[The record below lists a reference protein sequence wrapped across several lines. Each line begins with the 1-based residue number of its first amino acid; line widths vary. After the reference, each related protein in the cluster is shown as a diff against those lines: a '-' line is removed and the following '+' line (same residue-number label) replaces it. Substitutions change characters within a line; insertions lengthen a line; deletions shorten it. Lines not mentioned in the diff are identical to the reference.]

1 MLKRFG
7 SSFFKFRGKEK
18 LNEVMN
24 SSQATN
30 VSVPSS
36 CLAAERM
43 FGNLQQPSFFFQ
55 GVLILYI
62 IINIITVPFTAV
74 LNALMMIAVKT
85 KSRLRAQKSN
95 IVLAMLALTDFF
107 VGILAQPI
115 LTAGMI
121 SVLLQESDCQSGV
134 IQIGF
139 IVLANCLFT
148 SSVLHLAFASGERY
162 VAIKYPYQYITI
174 VTESRLLI
182 ASLLTWLLAVTV
194 HFALAINTDVFFSI
208 NNTVIGLSV
217 AVIVF
222 CHLSVFLETRRHE
235 QQVAAQQITE
245 EARKQFEKDKKAF
258 KLTST
263 ITGVLL
269 LCYSPL
275 MFSRTVLL
283 NFLKPSLN
291 TFYIIDFFALT
302 VVFLNSLLNPVIYC
316 IRIRHFRVAMIE
328 LTFRNVTLAKAEEME
343 MQWFGAKNVVV
354 GRETGQD
361 QGRPEQQ
368 NTERLNV
375 S

>member
-1 MLKRFG
+1 
-7 SSFFKFRGKEK
+7 
-18 LNEVMN
+18 MN

-30 VSVPSS
+30 ESVLSS
-36 CLAAERM
+36 CLAAEGM

-55 GVLILYI
+55 GFLILYI

-74 LNALMMIAVKT
+74 LDALVVIAVKT

-95 IVLAMLALTDFF
+95 IVLALLALTDFF

-115 LTAGMI
+115 FTAGTI
-121 SVLLQESDCQSGV
+121 SILLQESDCQSGV

-148 SSVLHLAFASGERY
+148 SSVLHLALASGERY
-162 VAIKYPYQYITI
+162 LAIKYPYQHITI
-174 VTESRLLI
+174 VTESRLLV

-222 CHLSVFLETRRHE
+222 CHLSVFLETRQHE

-245 EARKQFEKDKKAF
+245 EARKQFEKDKKVF

-263 ITGVLL
+263 IVGVLL
-269 LCYSPL
+269 LCYSP
-275 MFSRTVLL
+275 V
-283 NFLKPSLN
+283 
-291 TFYIIDFFALT
+291 D
-302 VVFLNSLLNPVIYC
+302 V
-316 IRIRHFRVAMIE
+316 
-328 LTFRNVTLAKAEEME
+328 
-343 MQWFGAKNVVV
+343 
-354 GRETGQD
+354 
-361 QGRPEQQ
+361 
-368 NTERLNV
+368 
-375 S
+375 

>member
-1 MLKRFG
+1 
-7 SSFFKFRGKEK
+7 
-18 LNEVMN
+18 
-24 SSQATN
+24 
-30 VSVPSS
+30 
-36 CLAAERM
+36 
-43 FGNLQQPSFFFQ
+43 
-55 GVLILYI
+55 
-62 IINIITVPFTAV
+62 
-74 LNALMMIAVKT
+74 MIAVKT

-115 LTAGMI
+115 FTAGTI
-121 SVLLQESDCQSGV
+121 SILLQESDCQSGV

-139 IVLANCLFT
+139 IVLANCLFI
-148 SSVLHLAFASGERY
+148 SSVLHLALASGERY
-162 VAIKYPYQYITI
+162 VAIKYPYQHITI
-174 VTESRLLI
+174 VTESRLLV

-194 HFALAINTDVFFSI
+194 HFALAIKTDVFFSI

-263 ITGVLL
+263 IIGVLF

-291 TFYIIDFFALT
+291 TFYIIVFFALT

-316 IRIRHFRVAMIE
+316 IRIRQFRVAMIE
-328 LTFRNVTLAKAEEME
+328 LAFRNVTLAKAEEME

-354 GRETGQD
+354 GSETGQD

-368 NTERLNV
+368 NTERLNA

>member
-1 MLKRFG
+1 MVNSLVTKRRELISLKIA
-7 SSFFKFRGKEK
+7 SSLFKFRGKENLK
-18 LNEVMN
+18 EVMN

-30 VSVPSS
+30 ESVPSS

-62 IINIITVPFTAV
+62 IINIIFVPFTAV
-74 LNALMMIAVKT
+74 LNALVMIAVKT

-115 LTAGMI
+115 FTAGMI
-121 SVLLQESDCQSGV
+121 SVLLQESVCQSGV

-148 SSVLHLAFASGERY
+148 SSVLHLALASGERY

-174 VTESRLLI
+174 VTESRLLV

-194 HFALAINTDVFFSI
+194 HIALAINTGVFFSI

-235 QQVAAQQITE
+235 QQVAAQQIRE
-245 EARKQFEKDKKAF
+245 EARKQFEKDKKAL

-263 ITGVLL
+263 IIGVLL
-269 LCYSPL
+269 NCYSPF
-275 MFSRTVLL
+275 MFCGTVLF
-283 NFLKPSLN
+283 NFYTPSLN
-291 TFYIIDFFALT
+291 TFYTIVFFALT

-316 IRIRHFRVAMIE
+316 IRIRQFRVAIIE
-328 LTFRNVTLAKAEEME
+328 LTFRNVNLARAEEIGRR
-343 MQWFGAKNVVV
+343 WFGAQNAVI
-354 GRETGQD
+354 GREAGQD
-361 QGRPEQQ
+361 Q
-368 NTERLNV
+368 
-375 S
+375 

>member
-1 MLKRFG
+1 M
-7 SSFFKFRGKEK
+7 S
-18 LNEVMN
+18 

-30 VSVPSS
+30 ESVPSS
-36 CLAAERM
+36 CLAAEKM

-74 LNALMMIAVKT
+74 LNALVMIAVKT

-115 LTAGMI
+115 FTAGTI
-121 SVLLQESDCQSGV
+121 SILLQENDCQPSV
-134 IQIGF
+134 IQIDF

-148 SSVLHLAFASGERY
+148 SSVFHLALAGGERY
-162 VAIKYPYQYITI
+162 VAIKYPFQHITI
-174 VTESRLLI
+174 VTESRLLV

-194 HFALAINTDVFFSI
+194 HIALVINTDVFFSI
-208 NNTVIGLSV
+208 INTVIGLSV

-245 EARKQFEKDKKAF
+245 EARKQFEQDKKAF

-263 ITGVLL
+263 IIGVLL
-269 LCYSPL
+269 LCYSPF
-275 MFSRTVLL
+275 MFCGTVLF
-283 NFLKPSLN
+283 NFYTPSLN
-291 TFYIIDFFALT
+291 TFYIIYNCLFRYHGS
-302 VVFLNSLLNPVIYC
+302 VFELVTKSCNLLY
-316 IRIRHFRVAMIE
+316 
-328 LTFRNVTLAKAEEME
+328 
-343 MQWFGAKNVVV
+343 
-354 GRETGQD
+354 
-361 QGRPEQQ
+361 Q
-368 NTERLNV
+368 NQAV
-375 S
+375 SSSNN

>member
-1 MLKRFG
+1 MVNSLVTKRRELISLKIA

-18 LNEVMN
+18 LNEEMN

-30 VSVPSS
+30 ESVPSS

-43 FGNLQQPSFFFQ
+43 YGNLQQPSSFFQ

-62 IINIITVPFTAV
+62 IINIIFLPFTAV
-74 LNALMMIAVKT
+74 LNALVMIAVKR
-85 KSRLRAQKSN
+85 KCRLRAQKSN

-115 LTAGMI
+115 FTAGMI
-121 SVLLQESDCQSGV
+121 SVLLQESVCQSGV
-134 IQIGF
+134 FQIGF

-148 SSVLHLAFASGERY
+148 SSVLHLALASGERY
-162 VAIKYPYQYITI
+162 LAIKYPYKYITI
-174 VTESRLLI
+174 VTESRLLV

-194 HFALAINTDVFFSI
+194 HIALAINTGVFFSI

-245 EARKQFEKDKKAF
+245 EARKQFEKDKKAL

-263 ITGVLL
+263 IIGVLL
-269 LCYSPL
+269 LCYSP
-275 MFSRTVLL
+275 FIFCGTVLF
-283 NFLKPSLN
+283 NFYTPSLN
-291 TFYIIDFFALT
+291 TFYTIVFFALT

-316 IRIRHFRVAMIE
+316 IRIRQFREAIIE
-328 LTFRNVTLAKAEEME
+328 LTFRNVNLARAEEIE
-343 MQWFGAKNVVV
+343 RRWFGAQNAVI
-354 GRETGQD
+354 GREAGQD
-361 QGRPEQQ
+361 Q
-368 NTERLNV
+368 
-375 S
+375 

>member
-1 MLKRFG
+1 
-7 SSFFKFRGKEK
+7 
-18 LNEVMN
+18 MN

-30 VSVPSS
+30 ESVPSS

-62 IINIITVPFTAV
+62 IINIIFAPFTVV
-74 LNALMMIAVKT
+74 LNALVMIAVKT

-121 SVLLQESDCQSGV
+121 SVLLQESDCQLGV

-139 IVLANCLFT
+139 IFLANCLFT
-148 SSVLHLAFASGERY
+148 SSVLHVALASGERY

-174 VTESRLLI
+174 VTESRLLV

-194 HFALAINTDVFFSI
+194 HIALAINTGVFFSI

-245 EARKQFEKDKKAF
+245 EARKQFEKDKKAL

-263 ITGVLL
+263 IVGVLL

-354 GRETGQD
+354 GRETRQD

-368 NTERLNV
+368 NTERLNA

>member
-1 MLKRFG
+1 
-7 SSFFKFRGKEK
+7 
-18 LNEVMN
+18 MN

-30 VSVPSS
+30 ESVPSS

-62 IINIITVPFTAV
+62 IINIITVPVIAV
-74 LNALMMIAVKT
+74 LNALVMIAVKT

-115 LTAGMI
+115 LTAGLI
-121 SVLLQESDCQSGV
+121 SVLLQESDCQLGV
-134 IQIGF
+134 IQIDF

-148 SSVLHLAFASGERY
+148 SSVLHVALASGERY

-174 VTESRLLI
+174 VTESRLLV

-194 HFALAINTDVFFSI
+194 HIALAINTGVFFSI

-245 EARKQFEKDKKAF
+245 EARKQFEKDKKAL

-263 ITGVLL
+263 IVGVLL

-368 NTERLNV
+368 NTERLNA